1 MFKKIKNIK
10 SSNRDIRS
18 FGITIGIILII
29 ISALLFYYDRTSY
42 QILAILA
49 IGFIG
54 LGITIPISLKPTYL
68 VWITFSIILEWIM
81 TRVILSII
89 FYLVLTPIGLVTRL
103 LGKDFL
109 ALKTSDSNSYWSDR
123 DRSVELNQDYEKQF

>member
-18 FGITIGIILII
+18 FGITIGLILII
-29 ISALLFYYDRTSY
+29 ISALLFYYDKTSY
-42 QILAILA
+42 QILAIVAL
-49 IGFIG
+49 GFIG

-81 TRVILSII
+81 TRVILSIL

-109 ALKTSDSNSYWSDR
+109 ALRTSDSNSYWNDR
-123 DRSVELNQDYEKQF
+123 DRSLELNQDYEKQF